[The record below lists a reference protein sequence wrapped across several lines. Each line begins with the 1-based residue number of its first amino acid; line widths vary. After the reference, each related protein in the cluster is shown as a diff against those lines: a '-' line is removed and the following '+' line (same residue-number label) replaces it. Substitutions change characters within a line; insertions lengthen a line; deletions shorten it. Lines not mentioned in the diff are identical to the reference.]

1 MEQTYFFDHPL
12 LGVMALE
19 GSHTSG
25 ITRLRFLPSSTTAPE
40 DTGIPDPLLLE
51 AASRLK
57 AYFLG
62 DPVDFSDLLL
72 CPQGTDFQQAVWQV
86 LRQVPLGSTC
96 SYQWIAERIGR
107 PRAVRAVGQANKN
120 NPLPILIPCH
130 RVIRHNGDLGG
141 YIAGQ
146 FVKQYLLN
154 LEQHQTVFAW
164 PNLLKAEDTRQTQAM
179 TLL

>member
-1 MEQTYFFDHPL
+1 MEQTYHFDHPL
-12 LGVMALE
+12 LGAMALD
-19 GSHTSG
+19 GAHTTG
-25 ITRLRFLPSSTTAPE
+25 ITRLRFLSTPTALPV
-40 DTGIPDPLLLE
+40 DQGIPDPLLLE

-62 DPVDFSDLLL
+62 DAVDFSDLLL
-72 CPQGTDFQQAVWQV
+72 APQGTDFQQAVWQV
-86 LRQVPLGSTC
+86 LRQVPPGTTC

-107 PRAVRAVGQANKN
+107 PRAVRAVGQANKY

-141 YIAGQ
+141 YIAGP
-146 FVKQYLLN
+146 FIKQYLLN

-164 PNLLKAEDTRQTQAM
+164 PNLLKTEDTRQTQAI